1 MLGEET
7 PQAPLGALDV
17 GAAHVGGTPKPSKLY
32 GCLRG
37 LLYVG
42 RDYL

>member
-17 GAAHVGGTPKPSKLY
+17 GAAHVGEPPSPPNSMAI
-32 GCLRG
+32 
-37 LLYVG
+37 
-42 RDYL
+42 